1 MSQSIDPSAPTVV
14 LVHGTFADSSSW
26 NAVTPSLL
34 GQGYPVV
41 AVAHPL
47 RGLKSDTDYV
57 AAVLKSVIGPIVR
70 VGHSFAGSVIRN
82 ALTRVDNVV
91 APVFVPAAHP
101 MPSRAPANSLA
112 AFRAARSGTK
122 LKMVNLPNGD
132 VDLYVKQ
139 DTFWQQFCADRP
151 ESQAKVMAVNQR
163 PSTTGCI
170 NGPADDPGGSRSR
183 PGSSTSNSTR
193 PFPPLCM
200 LSRHRVRVRKRQWR
214 CREPGTC

>member
-1 MSQSIDPSAPTVV
+1 MSQSTNPSAPTVV

-34 GQGYPVV
+34 DQGYPVV

-57 AAVLKSVIGPIVR
+57 AAVLKSVAGPIVR
-70 VGHSFAGSVIRN
+70 VGHSYAGSAIRN
-82 ALTRVDNVV
+82 APTRVANVV
-91 APVFVPAAHP
+91 ALVFVAA
-101 MPSRAPANSLA
+101 SAPDAGESAGQLA
-112 AFRAARSGTK
+112 GRFPGSTLGDK
-122 LKMVNLPNGD
+122 LNIVDLPNGD
-132 VDLYVKQ
+132 VDLYVQQ